1 MCFGKRKKEAYLEEI
16 KRKESEEKIS
26 NERML
31 REISKESDMLKNA
44 VGKYIIDLYKAN
56 PAPVN
61 KGIVAM
67 ELAKDFVR
75 ILPSEEVKRLG
86 IAFEGIADVTL
97 ID

>member
-1 MCFGKRKKEAYLEEI
+1 MILGKRKKEVYLEEI
-16 KRKESEEKIS
+16 KRKETEEKIS

-31 REISKESDMLKNA
+31 REISKQSDMLKNA
-44 VGKYIIDLYKAN
+44 VGKYVIDLYKAN

-67 ELAKDFVR
+67 ELAKEFVR

-86 IAFEGIADVTL
+86 MAFEGMADATL

>member
-1 MCFGKRKKEAYLEEI
+1 MILGKRKKEAYLEEI
-16 KRKESEEKIS
+16 KRKEAEEKIS

-31 REISKESDMLKNA
+31 REISNEANMLKNA
-44 VGKYIIDLYKAN
+44 VGKYIFDLYKAN

-67 ELAKDFVR
+67 ELAKEFVR

-86 IAFEGIADVTL
+86 MAFEGIANATL